1 LKTKVCCKR
10 GNGFFWHLSET
21 GEAWADETVGL
32 YYVLVDAMLKTASCR
47 MRLERLAAETICA
60 SSVKPLRG
68 DIKREVDG
76 GDSKAIQPVPVSSMP
91 SRFELE
97 TEELMHFDAIWDYF
111 AQHLH
116 KGN

>member
-1 LKTKVCCKR
+1 
-10 GNGFFWHLSET
+10 
-21 GEAWADETVGL
+21 
-32 YYVLVDAMLKTASCR
+32 
-47 MRLERLAAETICA
+47 
-60 SSVKPLRG
+60 
-68 DIKREVDG
+68 
-76 GDSKAIQPVPVSSMP
+76 MP